1 MSDALNNV
9 RREAYKTLFQK
20 RTYVGWAGLL
30 LVPFLITI
38 GARLDN
44 NPHTAGGDQGPPF
57 FILIRGNGIY
67 VSLAALAML
76 ASFLLPLLASMMG
89 SYTIAGEAETGTL
102 RTVLIEPVRR
112 GRLLLAKWF
121 VANLYTAVG
130 LVFIGVG
137 SMAAGGLVF
146 GLHPLTLLTGQAVGF
161 WHGLGLIALAYTFTL
176 FAMACMV
183 SLAVMISTLTDSSL
197 TAVAVALVLFILF
210 NVLGAFSVFDW
221 LKPYLFT
228 SHFDAWMNL
237 LRKPIVWGPVRN
249 ALITFAV
256 YIVALT
262 GAGLF
267 IFRRKDIL
275 S

>member
-1 MSDALNNV
+1 MRDALSNV

-30 LVPFLITI
+30 LVPFLITL

-44 NPHTAGGDQGPPF
+44 NPHAAGGDQGPPF
-57 FILIRGNGIY
+57 FLLIRANGIY

-76 ASFLLPLLASMMG
+76 ASFLLPLVASMVG

-112 GRLLLAKWF
+112 SRLLLAKWF

-130 LVFIGVG
+130 LVFIAAG
-137 SMAAGGLVF
+137 ALIAGGLVF
-146 GLHPLTLLTGQAVGF
+146 GLHPLTLLSGQTVGF
-161 WHGLGLIALAYTFTL
+161 WHGIGLIALAYVFVL

-197 TAVAVALVLFILF
+197 TAVAGALVLFILF
-210 NVLGAFSVFDW
+210 NVLGAFRVFDW

-237 LRKPIVWGPVRN
+237 LRRPIVWGPVRN
-249 ALITFAV
+249 GLITFVAYV
-256 YIVALT
+256 VVLTGVALI
-262 GAGLF
+262 